1 MPQAKQT
8 SPLLLAIILLQAAFL
23 FGQSW
28 PSAQAEETETETET
42 EDAAPLSTEAEV
54 PAPMDLICRYFELD
68 EADLRAD
75 AHGEINTQN
84 PTGEMEKFLSG
95 DYAGLEPYSL
105 DFEMGQSL
113 SGKPTYWVQVCL
125 RMP

>member
-1 MPQAKQT
+1 MPHANRT
-8 SPLLLAIILLQAAFL
+8 SSLLIGLILLQSAL
-23 FGQSW
+23 LVGQVW
-28 PSAQAEETETETET
+28 PSAQAEE
-42 EDAAPLSTEAEV
+42 APSEEEAPASTEAT
-54 PAPMDLICRYFELD
+54 APTPLDLVCRYFELD

-84 PTGEMEKFLSG
+84 PTGDLEKFIKG
-95 DYAGLEPYSL
+95 DHAGLEPYSM

-125 RMP
+125 RTR